1 MFRVFGFVLDRDIL
15 EYIIYDFDDLEMM
28 EMVKDYLFMYFVV
41 FERGKKRMFGKLYLF
56 IKKIR

>member
-28 EMVKDYLFMYFVV
+28 EMVKDNLFMYFVV
-41 FERGKKRMFGKLYLF
+41 LERGKRGCLGKLYLF
-56 IKKIR
+56 IKK